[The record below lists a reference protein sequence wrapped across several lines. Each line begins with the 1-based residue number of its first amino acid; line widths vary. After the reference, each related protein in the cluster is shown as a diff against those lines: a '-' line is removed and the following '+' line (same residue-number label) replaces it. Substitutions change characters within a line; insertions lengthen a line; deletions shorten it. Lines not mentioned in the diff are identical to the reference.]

1 MKRKAIKKIIGASF
15 ISGIFV
21 ALAASILLTSNVG
34 QVFGPDYKSEEM
46 NYKPVVLPLLADNDP
61 GAGAS
66 GVINAYVAV
75 KDTTYTGDNLTAG
88 EYYAT
93 GDTNDTSLGTNI
105 PYDTDHDLVIAV
117 RWNVTHAYNATAG
130 DWDLSLVRAYVN
142 CTDLTLSG
150 EPAGKAEIGH
160 DNTYIWVH
168 YYIEDQTIGRGET
181 VENVLW
187 NFEFY
192 G

>member
-21 ALAASILLTSNVG
+21 AMVTVMLLSNNAGV
-34 QVFGPDYKSEEM
+34 VFGPEYETEEIK
-46 NYKPVVLPLLADNDP
+46 YKPIKLTLLADNDP

-75 KDTTYTGDNLTAG
+75 KDTTYTANNLTSG

-93 GDTNDTSLGTNI
+93 GDTNDTSLGTDV

-117 RWNVTHAYNATAG
+117 RWNTTHAYNATAG
-130 DWDLSLVRAYVN
+130 DWDLTLVRAYVN
-142 CTDLTLSG
+142 CTDLSLSG
-150 EPAGKAEIGH
+150 EAASEAEIGH
-160 DNTYIWVH
+160 DASYIWVH
-168 YYIEDQTIGRGET
+168 YYVEDQTIDRGET
-181 VENVLW
+181 VQDVLW
-187 NFEFY
+187 NFEYY

>member
-1 MKRKAIKKIIGASF
+1 MKRKAIKKVIGAS
-15 ISGIFV
+15 IITGVFV
-21 ALAASILLTSNVG
+21 AMATMILITNDVG
-34 QVFGPDYKSEEM
+34 VVFTPEEKQIK
-46 NYKPVVLPLLADNDP
+46 NTIKPVVLPWLGDNDP

-75 KDTTYTGDNLTAG
+75 KDTTYTADNLTAG

-93 GDTNDTSLGTNI
+93 GDTNDTSLGSDI

-117 RWNVTHAYNATAG
+117 RWNTTHAYNATAG
-130 DWDLSLVRAYVN
+130 DWDLTLVRAYVN
-142 CTDLTLSG
+142 CTDLSLSG
-150 EPAGKAEIGH
+150 EPASEAEIGH
-160 DNTYIWVH
+160 DTDFIWVH

-181 VENVLW
+181 VEDVLW
-187 NFEFY
+187 NFEYY